1 VVLKRQ
7 QLTEKIANTYKS
19 IVGPPKS
26 LSLEDV
32 RNLNV
37 LRQNNLKA
45 LHELLIAPVLP
56 MVPREP
62 DAIVTI
68 VPHGPLFSVPF
79 AALMSSNGKFLAEDH
94 TLSYAPA
101 IGVLRATQKLNDE
114 TKNDPSS
121 LLAFGNPITKAIA
134 FLGALPYAEKEVN
147 HVAELFGA
155 TRSTVRVS
163 GQATK
168 QAFAQLAPK
177 STVVHLATHGLIDEE
192 HPMQSAVV
200 LAPEGRDDGLLT
212 VKDILQLPSLKAKLV
227 VLSACQTGRGKITG
241 DGVIG
246 LSRSFIIAGT
256 PAVMVSQWNVDD
268 VMTEYQMVAFYKEF
282 LKNMGKARA
291 LRKAQLETIAI
302 LEKGGSTTGGTNTRA
317 NPRYWAAF
325 QMIGEPN

>member
-1 VVLKRQ
+1 
-7 QLTEKIANTYKS
+7 
-19 IVGPPKS
+19 
-26 LSLEDV
+26 
-32 RNLNV
+32 
-37 LRQNNLKA
+37 
-45 LHELLIAPVLP
+45 
-56 MVPREP
+56 MVPKEP

-101 IGVLRATQKLNDE
+101 IGVLRATQKVNDE
-114 TKNDPSS
+114 TKNEPSS

-134 FLGALPYAEKEVN
+134 FLGTLPYAEKEVN
-147 HVAELFGA
+147 HVAELFG
-155 TRSTVRVS
+155 TNRSTVRIS

-168 QAFAQLAPK
+168 RAFAQLAPK
-177 STVVHLATHGLIDEE
+177 STVLHLATHGLIDEE

-302 LEKGGSTTGGTNTRA
+302 LEKGSTTTGGTNTRA